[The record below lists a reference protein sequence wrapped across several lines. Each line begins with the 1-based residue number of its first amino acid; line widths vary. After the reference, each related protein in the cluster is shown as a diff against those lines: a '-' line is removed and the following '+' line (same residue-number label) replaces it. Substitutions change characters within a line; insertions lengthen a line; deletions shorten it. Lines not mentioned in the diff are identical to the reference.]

1 MKSKKIWIIKIFI
14 ITLIVSAGFSVV
26 SEVFIS
32 NMPIVSAVV
41 VLAALII
48 VGIVFDI
55 FGVAVSTCDET
66 PFIAMSAKKIK
77 KAVNALPL
85 LKKADVVAN
94 IFNDVIGDICG
105 IVSGAAGAAIS
116 AKIIASNPGSHDLF
130 IAILIS
136 SLISAATV
144 GGKAAGKSFAMKKNK
159 EIVIFL
165 GGVLDIFKF
174 GGKHEKKS

>member
-1 MKSKKIWIIKIFI
+1 MKSRKIWIIKIFI

-32 NMPIVSAVV
+32 NMSIVSAVI

-77 KAVNALPL
+77 KATNALPL
-85 LKKADVVAN
+85 LKKADVVSN

-116 AKIIASNPGSHDLF
+116 AKIIASNPSDYDLF
-130 IAILIS
+130 VAILIS

-165 GGVLDIFKF
+165 GGALDIFKF